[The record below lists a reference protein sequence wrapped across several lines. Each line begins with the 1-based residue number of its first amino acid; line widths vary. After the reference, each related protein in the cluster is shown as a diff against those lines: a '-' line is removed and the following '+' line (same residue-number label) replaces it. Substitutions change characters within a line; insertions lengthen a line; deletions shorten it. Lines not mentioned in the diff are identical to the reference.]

1 MPGSI
6 TDHGLSTGGLTTKD
20 KMTRDGLLKM
30 IAESGYNVGYAA
42 KKHLATFDIVEKV
55 PGWLALLS
63 IAAGI
68 GALFIPELEEKFVSA
83 TFLILGVAS
92 LFINFYTQDKD
103 KYAKAGDSLTG
114 KFHELR
120 ALYQQVKSE
129 PNMADMSAYAVIHDR
144 IQVEALSFGIPKQI
158 FLSDWYA
165 HYKFFWQAQV
175 GWMDEQ
181 LHFKFWRDQMPLG
194 LIVCLAA
201 GGVWA
206 IIIIFLFLA
215 SHAPF
220 AICWK

>member
-1 MPGSI
+1 M
-6 TDHGLSTGGLTTKD
+6 TK
-20 KMTRDGLLKM
+20 DGLLKL

-55 PGWLALLS
+55 PGWLALIS

-68 GALFIPELEEKFVSA
+68 GALFIPELEQKFVSA

-92 LFINFYTQDKD
+92 LFINFYMQDKD

-120 ALYQQVKSE
+120 ALYQHVKAE
-129 PNMADMSAYAVIHDR
+129 PDVADMSAFVASHDR

-165 HYKFFWQAQV
+165 HYKFFWQAQT

-181 LHFKFWRDQMPLG
+181 LHFKFWRDKMPLG
-194 LIVCLAA
+194 LILFLGALLA
-201 GGVWA
+201 WA
-206 IIIIFLFLA
+206 IVAVFFFLA

>member
-1 MPGSI
+1 MM
-6 TDHGLSTGGLTTKD
+6 TKE
-20 KMTRDGLLKM
+20 GLLKM

-68 GALFIPELEEKFVSA
+68 GALFIPELEQKFVSA
-83 TFLILGVAS
+83 TFLVLGVAS
-92 LFINFYTQDKD
+92 LFINFYMQDKD

-120 ALYQQVKSE
+120 ALYQHVKAE
-129 PNMADMSAYAVIHDR
+129 PDTADMSAFAATHDR
-144 IQVEALSFGIPKQI
+144 IQAEALAFGIPKQI

-165 HYKFFWQAQV
+165 HYKFFWQAQT

-181 LHFKFWRDQMPLG
+181 LRFKFWRDKMPLG
-194 LIVCLAA
+194 LILCLAA
-201 GGVWA
+201 LAACA
-206 IIIIFLFLA
+206 ILAAANFLA

>member
-1 MPGSI
+1 
-6 TDHGLSTGGLTTKD
+6 
-20 KMTRDGLLKM
+20 M

-68 GALFIPELEEKFVSA
+68 GALFIPELEQKFISA
-83 TFLILGVAS
+83 IFLILGVAS
-92 LFINFYTQDKD
+92 LFINFYMQDKD

-120 ALYQQVKSE
+120 ALYQHVKAQ
-129 PNMADMSAYAVIHDR
+129 PDTADMSAFAATHDR

-165 HYKFFWQAQV
+165 HYKFYWQAQT

-181 LHFKFWRDQMPLG
+181 LKFKFWRDKMPLG

-201 GGVWA
+201 AGAWA
-206 IIIIFLFLA
+206 IVFIVTFLA

-220 AICWK
+220 TISWK

>member
-1 MPGSI
+1 M
-6 TDHGLSTGGLTTKD
+6 TK
-20 KMTRDGLLKM
+20 DGLLKM

-68 GALFIPELEEKFVSA
+68 GALFIPELEQKFVSA

-92 LFINFYTQDKD
+92 LFINFYMQDKD

-120 ALYQQVKSE
+120 ALYQHVKAE
-129 PNMADMSAYAVIHDR
+129 PDTADMSAFAATHDR

-165 HYKFFWQAQV
+165 HYKFYWQAQT

-181 LHFKFWRDQMPLG
+181 LHFKFWRDKMPLG

-206 IIIIFLFLA
+206 IAFIAISLA
-215 SHAPF
+215 SHAQLTN
-220 AICWK
+220 CWK

>member
-1 MPGSI
+1 MM
-6 TDHGLSTGGLTTKD
+6 TK
-20 KMTRDGLLKM
+20 DGLLKM
-30 IAESGYNVGYAA
+30 IAESGYNIGYAA

-68 GALFIPELEEKFVSA
+68 GALFIPELEQKFVSA
-83 TFLILGVAS
+83 TFLVLGVAS
-92 LFINFYTQDKD
+92 LFINFYMQDKD

-120 ALYQQVKSE
+120 ALYQHVKAE
-129 PNMADMSAYAVIHDR
+129 PDMADMSAFTTMHDR
-144 IQVEALSFGIPKQI
+144 IQAEALAFGIPKQI

-165 HYKFFWQAQV
+165 HYKFFWQAQT

-181 LHFKFWRDQMPLG
+181 LQFKFWRDKMPLG
-194 LIVCLAA
+194 LILCLAA
-201 GGVWA
+201 LLVWA
-206 IIIIFLFLA
+206 IVAASVFLV

>member
-1 MPGSI
+1 M
-6 TDHGLSTGGLTTKD
+6 TK
-20 KMTRDGLLKM
+20 DGLLKM

-68 GALFIPELEEKFVSA
+68 GALFIPQLEQKFVSA
-83 TFLILGVAS
+83 TFLVLGVAS
-92 LFINFYTQDKD
+92 LFINFYMQDKD

-120 ALYQQVKSE
+120 ALYQHVKAE
-129 PNMADMSAYAVIHDR
+129 PDTADMSAFATTHDR
-144 IQVEALSFGIPKQI
+144 IQAEALAFGIPKQI

-165 HYKFFWQAQV
+165 HYKFFWQAQT

-181 LHFKFWRDQMPLG
+181 LRFKFWRDKMPLG
-194 LIVCLAA
+194 LILCLAA
-201 GGVWA
+201 LSVWA
-206 IIIIFLFLA
+206 LVAASVFLA

>member
-1 MPGSI
+1 M
-6 TDHGLSTGGLTTKD
+6 TK
-20 KMTRDGLLKM
+20 DGLLKM

-68 GALFIPELEEKFVSA
+68 GALFIPELEQKFVSA

-92 LFINFYTQDKD
+92 LFINFYMQDKD

-120 ALYQQVKSE
+120 ALYQHVKAESDT
-129 PNMADMSAYAVIHDR
+129 ADMSAFAATHDR

-165 HYKFFWQAQV
+165 HYKFYWQAQT

-181 LHFKFWRDQMPLG
+181 LKFKFWRDKMPLG
-194 LIVCLAA
+194 FILCLAVV
-201 GGVWA
+201 GVLTIAFIA
-206 IIIIFLFLA
+206 ICLA

-220 AICWK
+220 NICWK

>member
-1 MPGSI
+1 M
-6 TDHGLSTGGLTTKD
+6 TK
-20 KMTRDGLLKM
+20 DGLLKM

-63 IAAGI
+63 ITAGI
-68 GALFIPELEEKFVSA
+68 GALFIPELEQKFVSA

-92 LFINFYTQDKD
+92 LFINFYMQDKE
-103 KYAKAGDSLTG
+103 KYAKAGDNLTG

-120 ALYQQVKSE
+120 ALYQHVKAE
-129 PNMADMSAYAVIHDR
+129 PDTADMSAFAATHDR

-165 HYKFFWQAQV
+165 HYKFYWQAQT

-181 LHFKFWRDQMPLG
+181 LHFKFWRDKMPLG
-194 LIVCLAA
+194 LIVCLAVVGA
-201 GGVWA
+201 WA
-206 IIIIFLFLA
+206 IASIVTFLA

-220 AICWK
+220 TICWK

>member
-1 MPGSI
+1 
-6 TDHGLSTGGLTTKD
+6 
-20 KMTRDGLLKM
+20 M

-68 GALFIPELEEKFVSA
+68 GALFIPELEQKFVSA
-83 TFLILGVAS
+83 IFLILGVAS
-92 LFINFYTQDKD
+92 LFINFYMQDKD

-120 ALYQQVKSE
+120 ALYQHVKAQHDT
-129 PNMADMSAYAVIHDR
+129 ADMSTFAATHDR

-165 HYKFFWQAQV
+165 HYKFYWQAQT

-181 LHFKFWRDQMPLG
+181 LKFKFWRDKMPLG

-201 GGVWA
+201 VGVWA
-206 IIIIFLFLA
+206 IAFIVTSLA

-220 AICWK
+220 TICWK